1 MVVLVTN
8 DKGGLLG
15 MKIYLDNCCFNRPF
29 DDQTQLKI
37 HLESQAKLFIQH
49 KIISKEHQLVW
60 SFILEYENSQ
70 NPYEI
75 RKNTIIKWED
85 LASEIIL
92 QKEEIIRIAEKLNA
106 MGIKSK
112 DALHVACAVFSD
124 CDYFITTD
132 RKLLNIRIKEI
143 KINNP
148 IDFVIEM
155 EG

>member
-1 MVVLVTN
+1 
-8 DKGGLLG
+8 

-37 HLESQAKLFIQH
+37 YLESQAKLFIQH
-49 KIISKEHQLVW
+49 KIISKEYKVVW
-60 SFILEYENSQ
+60 SFILEYENNH

-75 RKNTIIKWED
+75 RKNTIIKWRS
-85 LASEIIL
+85 LASEIII
-92 QKEEIIRIAEKLNA
+92 QNEEIIKFAEKLNTI
-106 MGIKSK
+106 GIKSK
-112 DALHVACAVFSD
+112 DALHLACAVFSG

-132 RKLLNIRIKEI
+132 KKLLNLKIKET
-143 KINNP
+143 KISSP

>member
-1 MVVLVTN
+1 
-8 DKGGLLG
+8 

-49 KIISKEHQLVW
+49 KIISKEYKLVW
-60 SFILEYENSQ
+60 SFILEYENNQ

-75 RKNTIIKWED
+75 RKNTIIKWKS
-85 LASEIIL
+85 LASEIIM
-92 QKEEIIRIAEKLNA
+92 QNEQIIKFAERLNTV
-106 MGIKSK
+106 GIKSK

-132 RKLLNIRIKEI
+132 KKLLNLKIKET
-143 KINNP
+143 KISSP

>member
-1 MVVLVTN
+1 
-8 DKGGLLG
+8 

-37 HLESQAKLFIQH
+37 YLESQAKLFIQH
-49 KIISKEHQLVW
+49 KIICKEYKLVW
-60 SFILEYENSQ
+60 SFILEYENGQ

-75 RKNTIIKWED
+75 RKDTIIKWKS
-85 LASEIIL
+85 LASEIII
-92 QKEEIIRIAEKLNA
+92 QNEEIIKFAERLNA

-132 RKLLNIRIKEI
+132 RKLLNLKIKEI
-143 KINNP
+143 EISSP
-148 IDFVIEM
+148 IDFAIEM

>member
-1 MVVLVTN
+1 
-8 DKGGLLG
+8 

-49 KIISKEHQLVW
+49 KIICKEYKLVW
-60 SFILEYENSQ
+60 SFILEYENNQ

-75 RKNTIIKWED
+75 RKNTIIKWKS
-85 LASEIIL
+85 LASEIIM
-92 QKEEIIRIAEKLNA
+92 QNEEIIKFAERLNA

-132 RKLLNIRIKEI
+132 RKLLNLKIKEI
-143 KINNP
+143 KISSP
-148 IDFVIEM
+148 IDFAIEM

>member
-1 MVVLVTN
+1 
-8 DKGGLLG
+8 

-49 KIISKEHQLVW
+49 KIICKEYKLVW
-60 SFILEYENSQ
+60 SFILEYENNQ

-75 RKNTIIKWED
+75 RKNTIIKWKS
-85 LASEIIL
+85 LASEIIM
-92 QKEEIIRIAEKLNA
+92 QNEEIIKFAERLNA

-132 RKLLNIRIKEI
+132 RKLLSLKIKEI
-143 KINNP
+143 KISSP
-148 IDFVIEM
+148 IDFAIEM

>member
-1 MVVLVTN
+1 
-8 DKGGLLG
+8 

-49 KIISKEHQLVW
+49 KIICKEYKLVW
-60 SFILEYENSQ
+60 SFILEYENNQ

-75 RKNTIIKWED
+75 RKNTIIKWKS
-85 LASEIIL
+85 LASEIIM
-92 QKEEIIRIAEKLNA
+92 QNEEIIKFAERLNA

-112 DALHVACAVFSD
+112 DALHAACAVFSD

-132 RKLLNIRIKEI
+132 RKLLNLKIKEI
-143 KINNP
+143 EISSP
-148 IDFVIEM
+148 IDFAIEM